1 MRSFL
6 IIGLG
11 RFGRIMAAKLE
22 EQGNEVL
29 AIDRSEERVND
40 ALQYV
45 TNIQIGDATS
55 QTFIESLGV
64 GNFDTCVVAIG
75 DDFQSSLEATALLKE
90 FGAPHVVARATRD
103 VHKKFLVLAGADDV
117 VYSERETAERLAV
130 CYGSGKVFDY
140 MQLTD
145 GYAIFEIAMPESWAG
160 KTIIEMAVR
169 QKYGVSILA
178 IRENGHLNTLPPPE
192 HVFSERE
199 TLMVLGHETD
209 VKKLIK

>member
-29 AIDRSEERVND
+29 AIDINEERVND

-45 TNIQIGDATS
+45 SNAQIGDTTN

-64 GNFDTCVVAIG
+64 GNFDVCVVAIG
-75 DDFQSSLEATALLKE
+75 DDFQGSLETTALLKE
-90 FGAPHVVARATRD
+90 YGAPYVVARATRD
-103 VHKKFLVLAGADDV
+103 VHKKFLGLAGADEV

-130 CYGSGKVFDY
+130 CHGSDKVFDY
-140 MQLTD
+140 MQLSD
-145 GYAIFEIAMPESWAG
+145 GYAIFEIAMPDAWEG
-160 KTIIEMAVR
+160 KTIIDLAVR
-169 QKYGVSILA
+169 QKYGVSMLA
-178 IRENGHLNTLPPPE
+178 IRENGHLNTLPSRD
-192 HVFSERE
+192 HVFAENE
-199 TLMVLGHETD
+199 TLMILGHEQD
-209 VKKLIK
+209 VKKLIR